1 MQRPRR
7 VSLRPVEELPDE
19 ASLERLEDR
28 AAGAPLDW
36 GIDVLLDPF
45 DEVFRSEADEV
56 RLLRTLD
63 HPFLPPVR
71 AAGRPRTTRISVA
84 LLTLRPRRVMIEP
97 PPAFWRPPRRR
108 STG

>member
-28 AAGAPLDW
+28 SAGAPLDW

-45 DEVFRSEADEV
+45 DEVLRSEADDV

-63 HPFLPPVR
+63 HPFRPPVR
-71 AAGRPRTTRISVA
+71 AAGRSRTTRIWVP
-84 LLTLRPRRVMIEP
+84 LLPLRPRTLVIGTP
-97 PPAFWRPPRRR
+97 QAFSRC
-108 STG
+108 